1 MYSARIVQSAWSRWQ
16 QVHLDVCVSVF
27 NDDSVYMCDVH
38 ACVCVCARALACM
51 RVCVLKQNGG
61 GEYGREG
68 EWGLVCMCVYVSLLC
83 EIKHAN
89 GGLF

>member
-16 QVHLDVCVSVF
+16 QVDLDVCVSVF
-27 NDDSVYMCDVH
+27 NDGSVYMCDVCVCMC
-38 ACVCVCARALACM
+38 ARVCVCSNRM
-51 RVCVLKQNGG
+51 VEEEKG
-61 GEYGREG
+61 GREG
-68 EWGLVCMCVYVSLLC
+68 EWGLLHMCVYVSLLC

>member
-1 MYSARIVQSAWSRWQ
+1 M
-16 QVHLDVCVSVF
+16 F
-27 NDDSVYMCDVH
+27 NDDSVYMCDVRTS
-38 ACVCVCARALACM
+38 VCL
-51 RVCVLKQNGG
+51 NGG
-61 GEYGREG
+61 GDGGEEGRRRV

>member
-1 MYSARIVQSAWSRWQ
+1 MC
-16 QVHLDVCVSVF
+16 VCMF
-27 NDDSVYMCDVH
+27 NDDSVYMCDVRTS
-38 ACVCVCARALACM
+38 VCL
-51 RVCVLKQNGG
+51 NGG
-61 GEYGREG
+61 GDGGEEGRRRV